1 MNRTEIKQRFENV
14 KTVAQ
19 YNEVREQIQTE
30 LMALK
35 NDTVEVYL
43 SDGNPI
49 VIPAWVVDMAQL
61 DASGII
67 TEVLKV
73 KSIS

>member
-1 MNRTEIKQRFENV
+1 MNKTEIKQRFENV

-19 YNEVREQIQTE
+19 YNEVREQIQSE

-35 NDTVEVYL
+35 NEPVQFYL
-43 SDGNPI
+43 TDGNPI
-49 VIPAWVVDMAQL
+49 VIPSWVVDMAQL

-67 TEVLKV
+67 TEVLKS